1 MMPSIFGERLFDDW
15 MDSPFDDLFWGKK
28 NAPYTKQQTVMKT
41 DVRETENGYAV
52 AIDLPGYKKDEIS
65 AKLENGYLTVSAVK
79 NENKEEKNEDGK
91 YIRRERYVGSMS
103 RSFYVGSGLTQEDIH
118 AKYEDGILNL
128 AIPKEAPEKVEQ
140 NKYIAIEG

>member
-103 RSFYVGSGLTQEDIH
+103 RSFYVGSVLTQ
-118 AKYEDGILNL
+118 
-128 AIPKEAPEKVEQ
+128 
-140 NKYIAIEG
+140 